1 MEKKDNK
8 NSRFANLTIDTI
20 RVLGC
25 EMISEAN
32 SGHPGIV
39 LGAAPILYALFKN
52 HFVANPEKS
61 FLNRDRFV
69 MSAGH
74 GSALLYS
81 VMHLAGY
88 DISISDLKNFRKI
101 NSKTA
106 GHPEN
111 ILIDGIDATTGPLGQ
126 GIGVAV
132 GMAIAETKLHQ
143 FFKKYN
149 LVNYYTY
156 CLFGDGC
163 FEEGVSYEAF
173 SVAAKYKLNKLIF
186 LYDSND
192 VQLEGRV
199 SDSTITDKKKY
210 FESLGLNYIKVTNGN
225 DFEAISNAIEEAKK
239 SLDKPS
245 VIEIKTKIGFA
256 SAVEDSCKAHGS
268 PLSEEQIQDLK
279 NKLNYHN
286 EKFEISKHA
295 YLDFEQ
301 FKKRGNKAKET
312 FDEKVK
318 KIKSADSN
326 KYKVLENILNKEVSF
341 DKKAFSDYQ
350 KTKDSTR
357 NISNYVLSK
366 IAEINPLLTLISPDI
381 SSSTK
386 IMYSKGDFYSS
397 ENRLGMNIN
406 LGVREFA
413 MGTIIN
419 GICSTGL
426 KAIGS
431 TFLPFSDYCKNAIRL
446 AAISKNPGVFVF
458 SHDSIAVGEDGPTHQ
473 AVEQIW
479 GLRLIPNHFLIRP
492 CNLDE
497 TIKAFEYALT
507 NTESV
512 FSIITSRQE
521 FNLPEGN
528 PAKLSRGAY
537 VLKSDRQAIANILAT
552 GSEVALA
559 LEVNEI
565 LSTKYNIKTNIISVP
580 CVELFLKQIDQYEKS
595 VLGSNLGVN
604 RTVSLEFGIS
614 LPWSRFAA
622 IRIGVNRYGHSGSFE
637 SICKKMKLTAEDI
650 ADKIKTSLPPLKK
663 DEIISIEK
671 VK

>member
-1 MEKKDNK
+1 
-8 NSRFANLTIDTI
+8 
-20 RVLGC
+20 V
-25 EMISEAN
+25 
-32 SGHPGIV
+32 
-39 LGAAPILYALFKN
+39 
-52 HFVANPEKS
+52 
-61 FLNRDRFV
+61 
-69 MSAGH
+69 
-74 GSALLYS
+74 
-81 VMHLAGY
+81 
-88 DISISDLKNFRKI
+88 
-101 NSKTA
+101 
-106 GHPEN
+106 
-111 ILIDGIDATTGPLGQ
+111 
-126 GIGVAV
+126 
-132 GMAIAETKLHQ
+132 
-143 FFKKYN
+143 
-149 LVNYYTY
+149 
-156 CLFGDGC
+156 
-163 FEEGVSYEAF
+163 
-173 SVAAKYKLNKLIF
+173 
-186 LYDSND
+186 
-192 VQLEGRV
+192 
-199 SDSTITDKKKY
+199 
-210 FESLGLNYIKVTNGN
+210 
-225 DFEAISNAIEEAKK
+225 
-239 SLDKPS
+239 
-245 VIEIKTKIGFA
+245 
-256 SAVEDSCKAHGS
+256 
-268 PLSEEQIQDLK
+268 
-279 NKLNYHN
+279 
-286 EKFEISKHA
+286 
-295 YLDFEQ
+295 
-301 FKKRGNKAKET
+301 
-312 FDEKVK
+312 
-318 KIKSADSN
+318 
-326 KYKVLENILNKEVSF
+326 LNKEISF

-565 LSTKYNIKTNIISVP
+565 LSNKYNVKTNIISIP

-650 ADKIKTSLPPLKK
+650 ADKIKVSLPPLKK
-663 DEIISIEK
+663 DEILSIEK
-671 VK
+671 QSK